1 MAEKRSY
8 NAVDIQVL
16 KGLEAVRKR
25 PAMYVGST
33 GSRGLHHILFEVV
46 DNSVDEALAGACDS
60 IIVTIHAD
68 DVASI
73 QDNGSGIPV
82 DIHPELKRPAVEVVM
97 TQLHAGS
104 KFGGGAYKVS
114 GGLHGVGVSC
124 TNALSEWLEVTVSR
138 NGNKYF
144 QRYERGLPA
153 TELEIVGTS
162 TSTGTFVKFK
172 PDATIFDSVKFSYE
186 TVARRL
192 KELAYLN
199 KGLTIIV
206 QDERTGE
213 ADTFHFQGGISAYV
227 QELNAT
233 REALYLMPVH
243 LEDTEEDVRIEVAM
257 QHHDGYN
264 ETILGYANSINTV
277 DGGTHIS
284 GFKSALTRT
293 INAYARG
300 HGMLKEKEINLSGE
314 DVREGLTAIVSVY
327 LSNPQ
332 FEGQTKAKL
341 GNNEV
346 EGMVTQMV
354 NDKFG
359 TFLEENPSV
368 ARRIID
374 KCLTAAR
381 ARAAAKRAS
390 ELVKRKSALESGTL
404 PGKLADCNSRNP
416 AECELFIVEGQSAG
430 GNAKQGRNSRFQA
443 ILPLRGKILNAEKNR
458 LDKLLKNEE
467 IQALV
472 AALGTGI
479 QSGITEY
486 DEPSGNGENG
496 EETNGN
502 GNGNG
507 NGYGNGN
514 GKDTGGFEYDKLRY
528 HRIILMADAD
538 VDGSHIETLLLTFF
552 FRYMRP
558 LVEHGHIYVAQPPL
572 YEVRMGKESIFA
584 YSDEELE
591 KVREQ
596 HKGKRYIIQRYKGLG
611 EMDVDKLA
619 TTTMELETRTLM
631 KINVEELAAADQMF
645 SVLMGKAVEPRR
657 NFISRHAKQVA
668 NLDI

>member
-1 MAEKRSY
+1 
-8 NAVDIQVL
+8 
-16 KGLEAVRKR
+16 
-25 PAMYVGST
+25 
-33 GSRGLHHILFEVV
+33 
-46 DNSVDEALAGACDS
+46 
-60 IIVTIHAD
+60 
-68 DVASI
+68 
-73 QDNGSGIPV
+73 
-82 DIHPELKRPAVEVVM
+82 
-97 TQLHAGS
+97 
-104 KFGGGAYKVS
+104 
-114 GGLHGVGVSC
+114 
-124 TNALSEWLEVTVSR
+124 
-138 NGNKYF
+138 
-144 QRYERGLPA
+144 
-153 TELEIVGTS
+153 
-162 TSTGTFVKFK
+162 
-172 PDATIFDSVKFSYE
+172 
-186 TVARRL
+186 
-192 KELAYLN
+192 
-199 KGLTIIV
+199 
-206 QDERTGE
+206 
-213 ADTFHFQGGISAYV
+213 V

-243 LEDTEEDVRIEVAM
+243 LEDTQGDVRIEVAM

-327 LSNPQ
+327 LANPQ

-368 ARRIID
+368 AKRIID
-374 KCLTAAR
+374 KCLTASR

-486 DEPSGNGENG
+486 DETNGNGENG
-496 EETNGN
+496 DETNGN

-507 NGYGNGN
+507 R
-514 GKDTGGFEYDKLRY
+514 DTGGFEYEKLRY

-584 YSDEELE
+584 YSDEELD

-596 HKGKRYIIQRYKGLG
+596 HKGKRYIVQRYKGLG

>member
-46 DNSVDEALAGACDS
+46 DNSVDEALAGACDT

-68 DVASI
+68 DVVSV

-138 NGNKYF
+138 NNNKYF
-144 QRYERGLPA
+144 QRYERGLPV

-172 PDATIFDSVKFSYE
+172 PDGTIFDTVKFSYE

-243 LEDTEEDVRIEVAM
+243 LEDTQENVRIEVAM

-300 HGMLKEKEINLSGE
+300 HGMLKEKEGNLSGE

-368 ARRIID
+368 AKRIID

-486 DEPSGNGENG
+486 DESRGNGQNG

-502 GNGNG
+502 ANG

-514 GKDTGGFEYDKLRY
+514 GRDTGGFEYEKLRY

-558 LVEHGHIYVAQPPL
+558 LVEHGHIYVALPPL
-572 YEVRMGKESIFA
+572 YEVRIGKESLFA

-591 KVREQ
+591 KIREQ
-596 HKGKRYIIQRYKGLG
+596 HKGKRYIVQRYKGLG